1 MKNDSFIRTGK
12 KEFDEL
18 IPKVMSFLKE
28 DLLEV
33 DIDGEYIRGYRS
45 PDTPSIWIRDYSDML
60 RGVRYFEEDIKS
72 TVRHFAD
79 TQAANGRIFDYFTT
93 SPEKLPCE
101 RENWTKYV
109 RVPVEA
115 DVEYRFIK
123 AAFLSWQAHGD
134 DEWIKSLLP
143 NLEKALDYVLNHP
156 QRFDRGKGLVK
167 RPYTIDTWDFAYTAG
182 KHDWLQFQIDDDTYW
197 GFSHADNS
205 GYYEALNILKNF
217 FLYFDDKKNAE
228 QYHLLSE
235 QLKARCNDLCWN
247 GSFYTH
253 FVKFNSCEI
262 QGVDEE
268 RQLSMSNPMAIN
280 RGLTTIHQAR
290 SILEEYQKRKNQ
302 YKNYFAEWYS
312 IDPPFPDGIFGD
324 EKLLGGA
331 YINGGIFPLVGG
343 ELAKAAFESGYERYG
358 VDILLRYYQLIEQHN
373 GSWLWYFPDGSPS
386 TAETSTSPEATST
399 DGWGSTAMLHA
410 LISGL
415 AGIEDRSK
423 QFKNIRLAP
432 RWLAADT
439 EKAHVKLS
447 YPCSEASIE
456 YEYQSLPGSIRI
468 KVISLDSAAV
478 IHVLIPQKASI
489 TKVDINGES
498 VNFTNERIGDSNYVN
513 FTTHIIQSTSI
524 EVYFNHEKN

>member
-1 MKNDSFIRTGK
+1 MMDDCFIRTGK
-12 KEFDEL
+12 REFDEL
-18 IPKVMSFLKE
+18 IPKVQSFLKE
-28 DLLEV
+28 DILDIEV
-33 DIDGEYIRGYRS
+33 DGQPIRGYRS

-60 RGVRYFEEDIKS
+60 RGVRYFEKDIKS
-72 TVRHFAD
+72 AIRHFAD

-123 AAFLSWQAHGD
+123 AAHLSWQAHGD
-134 DEWIKSLLP
+134 DDWIHSLLP
-143 NLEKALDYVLNHP
+143 NLEKALQYALNHP
-156 QRFDRGKGLVK
+156 QRFDHVNGLVK

-182 KHDWLQFQIDDDTYW
+182 KHDWLQFQIDENTFW
-197 GFSHADNS
+197 GISHADNS
-205 GYYEALNILKNF
+205 GYFEALNIVQNLYK
-217 FLYFDDKKNAE
+217 YFDDDEKAE
-228 QYHLLSE
+228 HYNLQSV
-235 QLKARCNDLCWN
+235 QLKANCNKLCWN

-253 FVKFNSCEI
+253 FVKLNSCEI
-262 QGVDEE
+262 QGVDEAD
-268 RQLSMSNPMAIN
+268 QLSLSNPMAIN
-280 RGLTTIHQAR
+280 RGITTIDQAR
-290 SILEEYQKRKNQ
+290 SILEEYRKRRNQ
-302 YKNYFAEWYS
+302 HKNYFAEWYS

-343 ELAKAAFESGYERYG
+343 ELAKAAFESGYENYG

-386 TAETSTSPEATST
+386 TAEASTSPEATST

-415 AGIEDRSK
+415 AGIEDQSK

-432 RWLAADT
+432 RWLAANT
-439 EKAHVKLS
+439 NRAHVKLS
-447 YPCSEASIE
+447 YPSSAASIE
-456 YEYQSLPGSIRI
+456 YEYEYLPDNIKLKVRSPGS
-468 KVISLDSAAV
+468 L
-478 IHVLIPQKASI
+478 ASI
-489 TKVDINGES
+489 HLLLPEAASVTKVEINSEPIRFTRETIGES
-498 VNFTNERIGDSNYVN
+498 KYVN
-513 FTTHIIQSTSI
+513 FTTRIIQLTSI
-524 EVYFNHEKN
+524 EVHFQS